1 MEKNWIELKQR
12 LEMALEAPVRI
23 VKDSESNIDSF
34 VLPQVIGSDT
44 LVMTIEK
51 SLTKS
56 ERKLIQMMIDQTFYR
71 DLKRDPAMLSSI
83 EACQQWL
90 EETLSNGQAT
100 TPSSILSIHWEVG
113 KVPLLLEAPKKKT
126 VTSNEII
133 NLVNSYLKEN
143 EYYDEDENEELCW
156 ILSLSS
162 QHLLLL
168 VPITSLIDEEVGED
182 GEYETTTMVASWAE
196 GLRDMLQS
204 EVGQSYR
211 IGFTDPVYYPAKL
224 ADVYRTLAKCHE
236 LAKRFKW
243 KRRIYSDRDLAMLQL
258 LKPLSIEELTSI
270 ISRLWSAPDQTLLQ
284 DEEFTMTLDHF
295 FEESLNVSETARKLY
310 IHRNTLLYRL
320 EKFRLET
327 GYDVR
332 KFDDALIVRLS
343 LLIIQA
349 IQTK

>member
-1 MEKNWIELKQR
+1 
-12 LEMALEAPVRI
+12 
-23 VKDSESNIDSF
+23 
-34 VLPQVIGSDT
+34 LPQVIGSDT

-51 SLTKS
+51 SLTES
-56 ERKLIQMMIDQTFYR
+56 ERKLIQMMIDQTHHR
-71 DLKRDPAMLSSI
+71 DLKRDPATLSSI

-90 EETLSNGQAT
+90 EDGQAIP
-100 TPSSILSIHWEVG
+100 PSSILSIHWEVG
-113 KVPLLLEAPKKKT
+113 KVPLLLEAPKKKA
-126 VTSNEII
+126 VTSNEIV

-143 EYYDEDENEELCW
+143 EYYDDDEELCW
-156 ILSLSS
+156 ILSLSP

-182 GEYETTTMVASWAE
+182 GEHETTTMVVSWAE
-196 GLRDMLQS
+196 GLRDLLQS

-211 IGFTDPVYYPAKL
+211 IGFTDPVYHPAKL

-236 LAKRFKW
+236 LAKKFKW
-243 KRRIYSDRDLAMLQL
+243 KKRIYSDRDLAMLQL
-258 LKPLSIEELTSI
+258 LQPLSLDELTSI

-284 DEEFTMTLDHF
+284 DKEFTITLDHF

-310 IHRNTLLYRL
+310 VHRNTLLYRL

-343 LLIIQA
+343 LLLIQA